1 MTAGGPSWRKKDLS
15 HSEVSDLVTG
25 ELKKAFKPEFL
36 NRLDEIIVFEKLST
50 DDIKKILQ
58 LNLDKLAKKVKN
70 QGLDFKITKE
80 AQEFLAARGFSP
92 LNGARPLRRLLEAE
106 VENRIAQE
114 IIVKG
119 KNKETGLV
127 NGKILNVELIK
138 EPNQQI
144 KVTIE

>member
-1 MTAGGPSWRKKDLS
+1 M
-15 HSEVSDLVTG
+15 
-25 ELKKAFKPEFL
+25 
-36 NRLDEIIVFEKLST
+36 
-50 DDIKKILQ
+50 
-58 LNLDKLAKKVKN
+58 KN